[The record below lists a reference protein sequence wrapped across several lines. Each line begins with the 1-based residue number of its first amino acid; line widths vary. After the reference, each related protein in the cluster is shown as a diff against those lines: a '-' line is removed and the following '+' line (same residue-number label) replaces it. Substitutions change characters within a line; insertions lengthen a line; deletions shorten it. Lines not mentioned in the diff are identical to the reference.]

1 MSKLLPEVCSNS
13 CPLGRRCHLTISS
26 SAASLSLCL
35 QCFPVP
41 ESFPVS
47 QLFALGGQ
55 NIGAS
60 ASVTRTV
67 KKKKKKF
74 TDTWD
79 DDLYFVL
86 VPDHDA

>member
-1 MSKLLPEVCSNS
+1 M
-13 CPLGRRCHLTISS
+13 
-26 SAASLSLCL
+26 
-35 QCFPVP
+35 
-41 ESFPVS
+41 S
-47 QLFALGGQ
+47 QLFALRGQ